1 MIGGTSVWFN
11 WDTYRIGTVKEGRG
25 GQEKILIAI
34 ILLPTAAEAAAA
46 ARLRPIRTAGSG
58 GAIVG

>member
-1 MIGGTSVWFN
+1 VLFN

>member
-34 ILLPTAAEAAAA
+34 ILLPTYG
-46 ARLRPIRTAGSG
+46 T
-58 GAIVG
+58 VGKSEKN